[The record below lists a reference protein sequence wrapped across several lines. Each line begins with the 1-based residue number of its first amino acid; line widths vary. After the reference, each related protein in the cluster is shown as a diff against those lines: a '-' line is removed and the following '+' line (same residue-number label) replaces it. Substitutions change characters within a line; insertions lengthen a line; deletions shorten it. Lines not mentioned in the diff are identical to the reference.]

1 MLVFDAMRHGLY
13 TTPSREPS
21 RRATVPTSRTRFTPV
36 EEGTHDHHA
45 ATPAIHNLDHSAVRH
60 AARRLRRR
68 LRRWGRGGG
77 RVGGLWV
84 LHTHPCDDARGAA
97 RDQARR
103 AVPAVR

>member
-45 ATPAIHNLDHSAVRH
+45 ATPAIHNLDYSAVRH

-68 LRRWGRGGG
+68 LRRWGPGRGGG
-77 RVGGLWV
+77 RGPMGPATPPCGDDTRGG
-84 LHTHPCDDARGAA
+84 
-97 RDQARR
+97 R
-103 AVPAVR
+103 ATTPP